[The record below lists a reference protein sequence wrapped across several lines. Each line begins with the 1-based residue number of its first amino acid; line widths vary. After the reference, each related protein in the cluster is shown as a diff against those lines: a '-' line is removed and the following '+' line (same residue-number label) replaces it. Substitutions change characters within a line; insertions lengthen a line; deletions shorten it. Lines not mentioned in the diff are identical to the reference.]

1 MSNIPQSVTYR
12 MWLPLLPIAE
22 KHSSA
27 AFEIGL
33 AFGLLVHEIID
44 VFGYRKACLWKTA
57 YRAGGKPENWH
68 QVLCH

>member
-1 MSNIPQSVTYR
+1 MSSIPQSVTYR
-12 MWLPLLPIAE
+12 MWLPLLSIAA
-22 KHSSA
+22 KYSSA

-44 VFGYRKACLWKTA
+44 VFGYKEACFWKTA
-57 YRAGGKPENWH
+57 HRAGGKPENWH